1 MHFSDHEILL
11 TIILKNYVFSLSP
24 FYFQGNPKKPFS
36 FCEICGIFYD
46 EINRH
51 LINPIH
57 IKKVKEL
64 DFSEIDD
71 IIKEGLDLET
81 FLKKNGV
88 NIGAKVDSNQ
98 SKNHKNITENSDDAD
113 VLFVDAWIELE

>member
-1 MHFSDHEILL
+1 M
-11 TIILKNYVFSLSP
+11 FSLSP
-24 FYFQGNPKKPFS
+24 FYLQGNSKKPFL

-51 LINPIH
+51 LNNPIH
-57 IKKVKEL
+57 IKKVKKL

-88 NIGAKVDSNQ
+88 KMVAKVDSNENE
-98 SKNHKNITENSDDAD
+98 KNKNITDTSDDAD
-113 VLFVDAWIELE
+113 VLFVGAWIELE